1 MALHGSLALAVLSSP
16 MDFMKDHIARGQW
29 IKVSDASTSG
39 EVDLVVDETNTH
51 SLTDRL
57 SNMPNSQQLRREPLK
72 TSSIRTA
79 STSQYVATV
88 NYDDLGCRTFYEAF
102 IETADACIHSAD
114 HSYSYLLSL
123 NSTHYSRVY
132 YNDEFCES
140 TVYKSTTKKL
150 DSTCASYEL
159 GMIYASSTQLLAV
172 EQQYVLLR
180 YTLFFAILNAICKIQ
195 ICTLFVTIIIL

>member
-1 MALHGSLALAVLSSP
+1 MKLLMLYRRRWWLFYLPVLLCSAAAIWCVITQVYPRPPHSVV
-16 MDFMKDHIARGQW
+16 I
-29 IKVSDASTSG
+29 SG
-39 EVDLVVDETNTH
+39 
-51 SLTDRL
+51 
-57 SNMPNSQQLRREPLK
+57 
-72 TSSIRTA
+72 
-79 STSQYVATV
+79 
-88 NYDDLGCRTFYEAF
+88 G
-102 IETADACIHSAD
+102 SAD